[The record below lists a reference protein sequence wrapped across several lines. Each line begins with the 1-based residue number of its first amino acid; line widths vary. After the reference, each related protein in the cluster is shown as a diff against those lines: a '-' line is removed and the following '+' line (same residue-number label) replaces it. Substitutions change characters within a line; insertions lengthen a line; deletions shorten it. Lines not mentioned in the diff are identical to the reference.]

1 MARKYNMTERS
12 KLAAQTTGSII
23 SATER
28 LLTNRSLND
37 INLKAIAKEAG
48 TTVQTVLRHMNS
60 REGCIEAVAKVVT
73 ERVAKQRESSEY
85 DTIEKKISGL
95 IRHYESEGKLVLN
108 LLAQEQ
114 KGDSFA
120 SDLTRQGRTFH
131 RNWVEQ
137 SYKKYLPVK
146 EKDTIDAL
154 VAVTDIYTWKLLRLD
169 LGRSRNATK
178 RIITNSVKKL
188 LEAA

>member
-1 MARKYNMTERS
+1 MTERS

-131 RNWVEQ
+131 RNWVKK
-137 SYKKYLPVK
+137 SFKKYLPVK

-169 LGRSRNATK
+169 LGRNRNATK

-188 LEAA
+188 MEAT